1 VGKKS
6 SKKSGSKASAK
17 DAQIVMQLYDLRREA
32 KMREARKFCVSD
44 FQPQSAD
51 DVIRVVTAFGTPECT
66 YFQQVYTY
74 WSMAASLVVYG
85 AVDKQLFQAWSGE
98 MVFVWAKIQP
108 YINQLR
114 AALSSPEYLGHIET
128 VVEAEPEGRK
138 RRHDMQERQK
148 RFRAMQAAASK

>member
-1 VGKKS
+1 MGKKS

-32 KMREARKFCVSD
+32 KMREARKYIVSD
-44 FQPQSAD
+44 FHPQSAE
-51 DVIRVVTAFGTPECT
+51 DVIKVATNFGTPENV
-66 YFQQVYTY
+66 YFRQVYSY

-85 AVDKQLFQAWSGE
+85 AVDKQLFQAWTGE

-114 AALSSPEYLGHIET
+114 TALSNPEFLGHIEAMI
-128 VVEAEPEGRK
+128 EGEPEGRK